1 MTENPLQVQ
10 KLPRPINQ
18 VEYPELTEEMVE
30 KIVERVYRMILSD
43 LKLEYERDRGYNSDF
58 HRGIS

>member
-1 MTENPLQVQ
+1 MTENPSQVQ
-10 KLPRPINQ
+10 KIPRPINQ
-18 VEYPELTEEMVE
+18 LEYPELTEEMVE

-43 LKLEYERDRGYNSDF
+43 LKLEYDRDRGYNSDF

>member
-1 MTENPLQVQ
+1 MTENPSQVQ
-10 KLPRPINQ
+10 KIPRPINQ

-43 LKLEYERDRGYNSDF
+43 LKLDYERDRGYNSDF